1 MNLNNLDEAKE
12 LVELS
17 IDQAVTD
24 EDIELAI
31 ELADQIQ
38 KKFERNSN
46 SKEKTLDFVGSLNKF
61 IENKLETKLKFV
73 SDNLNGIIKEQIK
86 YVKIHKVSYDKL
98 DKNLKLE
105 LPYIKNKFSE
115 LDFNYFG
122 DFSYVN
128 NILQK
133 SKEVNNWD
141 TIYK

>member
-1 MNLNNLDEAKE
+1 LNLNNLDEAKE